1 MTTKEL
7 AAKIIARNRVNA
19 YIKQYAPQIFAALKP
34 FEGKKIVLASGELAA
49 PVKKAI
55 QGFFGNIRVEDNKT
69 IQIYPG
75 SLSYSFSLVFKT
87 SEPYKEFSVVYQESF
102 VYFANIRDG
111 ILIDFYSFDAA
122 NYRSDY
128 TLDEITA
135 IQAEL
140 AAAEAKVDQI
150 KGKLPPFARN

>member
-7 AAKIIARNRVNA
+7 TAKIIARNRVNA
-19 YIKQYAPQIFAALKP
+19 YIKQYAPQIFAALKQ
-34 FEGKKIVLASGELAA
+34 FEGKKIILASGELAA

-55 QGFFGNIRVEDNKT
+55 QGFYGNIGVEDNKT

-75 SLSYSFSLVFKT
+75 SLGYSFSLVFKT
-87 SEPYKEFSVVYQESF
+87 CESYKEFSVVYQESF
-102 VYFANIRDG
+102 VYFADIRDG
-111 ILIDFYSFDAA
+111 ILIDFYSFEPE

-128 TLDEITA
+128 NLDEITA

-150 KGKLPPFARN
+150 KGKLPAFARN